1 VVIDIYTFLQTT
13 LMLFI
18 ILDPLGN
25 APIFYSLTMML
36 SEKDRRSIIRMS
48 VIVAA
53 LILLI
58 FSIGGVLILNFFNI
72 TVDDF
77 RIAGGTI
84 LFIIAVKGILGRVE
98 AETVERE
105 TVAIVP
111 MATPLLAGPGSITTV
126 IYVAQAYGIYY
137 SIISIIINATLAY
150 ILLINGDKL
159 LAILGRNGSIALAR
173 IMAMI
178 LAAIAVSMVRE
189 GTIHIV
195 ERIRELG

>member
-1 VVIDIYTFLQTT
+1 MIIDVYAFLQTT
-13 LMLFI
+13 LILFV

-25 APIFYSLTMML
+25 APIFYSLTIML

-48 VIVAA
+48 VIVAT

-58 FSIGGVLILNFFNI
+58 FSIGGVLILSFFNI

-98 AETVERE
+98 AESVERE
-105 TVAIVP
+105 AVAVVP

-126 IYVAQAYGIYY
+126 IYIAQAYGIHY
-137 SIISIIINATLAY
+137 SVLSIIINSIIAY
-150 ILLINGDKL
+150 LLLVNGDRL

-178 LAAIAVSMVRE
+178 LAAIAVSMIRE
-189 GTIHIV
+189 GIMHIV
-195 ERIRELG
+195 EKLS

>member
-1 VVIDIYTFLQTT
+1 VIIDVYAFLQTT
-13 LMLFI
+13 LILFV

-25 APIFYSLTMML
+25 APIFYSLTIML

-48 VIVAA
+48 VIIAT

-58 FSIGGVLILNFFNI
+58 FSIGGVLILSFFNI

-105 TVAIVP
+105 AVAVVP

-126 IYVAQAYGIYY
+126 IYIAQAYGIHY
-137 SIISIIINATLAY
+137 SIISIIINTAIAY
-150 ILLINGDKL
+150 LLLVNGDKL

-189 GTIHIV
+189 GIIHIV
-195 ERIRELG
+195 ESVRE

>member
-1 VVIDIYTFLQTT
+1 MVIDVYVFLQTT
-13 LMLFI
+13 FMLFI

-25 APIFYSLTMML
+25 APIFYFLTMML
-36 SEKDRRSIIRMS
+36 SEKDRRSIIRLS
-48 VIVAA
+48 VIVAT

-58 FSIGGVLILNFFNI
+58 FSTGGVLILNFFNI

-105 TVAIVP
+105 TIAVVP

-126 IYVAQAYGIYY
+126 IYVAQAYGIHY

-150 ILLINGDKL
+150 FLLINGDRL

-189 GTIHIV
+189 GITHIA
-195 ERIRELG
+195 ESIRE

>member
-1 VVIDIYTFLQTT
+1 
-13 LMLFI
+13 MLFI

-25 APIFYSLTMML
+25 APIFYFLTMML
-36 SEKDRRSIIRMS
+36 SEKDRRSIIRLS
-48 VIVAA
+48 VIVAT

-58 FSIGGVLILNFFNI
+58 FSTGGVLILNFFNI

-105 TVAIVP
+105 TIAVVP

-126 IYVAQAYGIYY
+126 IYVAQAYGIHY

-150 ILLINGDKL
+150 FLLINGDRL

-189 GTIHIV
+189 GITHIA
-195 ERIRELG
+195 ESIRE

>member
-1 VVIDIYTFLQTT
+1 MIIDVYAFLQTT
-13 LMLFI
+13 LILFV

-25 APIFYSLTMML
+25 APIFYSLTIML

-48 VIVAA
+48 VIVAT

-58 FSIGGVLILNFFNI
+58 FSIGGVLILSFFNI

-105 TVAIVP
+105 AVAVVP

-126 IYVAQAYGIYY
+126 IYIAQAYGIHY
-137 SIISIIINATLAY
+137 SIISIIINTAIAY
-150 ILLINGDKL
+150 LLLVNGDKL

-189 GTIHIV
+189 GITHIV
-195 ERIRELG
+195 ESVRE

>member
-1 VVIDIYTFLQTT
+1 MIIDVYAFLQTT
-13 LMLFI
+13 LILFV

-25 APIFYSLTMML
+25 APIFYSLTIML

-48 VIVAA
+48 VIVAT

-58 FSIGGVLILNFFNI
+58 FSIGGVLILSFFNI

-98 AETVERE
+98 AESVERE
-105 TVAIVP
+105 SVAVVP

-126 IYVAQAYGIYY
+126 IYIAQAYGIHY
-137 SIISIIINATLAY
+137 SIISIIINTALAY
-150 ILLINGDKL
+150 FLLVNGDKL
-159 LAILGRNGSIALAR
+159 LAILGRNGSVALAR

-189 GTIHIV
+189 GIIHIV
-195 ERIRELG
+195 GSVSE

>member
-1 VVIDIYTFLQTT
+1 VIIDVYAFLQTT
-13 LMLFI
+13 LILFV

-25 APIFYSLTMML
+25 APIFYSLTIML

-48 VIVAA
+48 VIVAT

-58 FSIGGVLILNFFNI
+58 FSIGGVLILSFFNI

-98 AETVERE
+98 AESVERE
-105 TVAIVP
+105 SVAVVP

-126 IYVAQAYGIYY
+126 IYIAQAYGIHY
-137 SIISIIINATLAY
+137 SIISIIINTALAY
-150 ILLINGDKL
+150 FLLVNGDKL
-159 LAILGRNGSIALAR
+159 LAILGRNGSVALAR

-189 GTIHIV
+189 GIIHIV
-195 ERIRELG
+195 GSVSE

>member
-1 VVIDIYTFLQTT
+1 
-13 LMLFI
+13 MLFI